1 LHTLH
6 SPYPFFTPGRSV
18 YLSYLNT
25 GLFRTGGG
33 LLYTYKIACP
43 LKSIKR
49 LLSFAQRIGSI
60 LFNVGAMVKVP
71 KFKKTL
77 MERIMTEEQVF
88 TQLAKET
95 NRRNHAL

>member
-1 LHTLH
+1 
-6 SPYPFFTPGRSV
+6 
-18 YLSYLNT
+18 
-25 GLFRTGGG
+25 
-33 LLYTYKIACP
+33 
-43 LKSIKR
+43 
-49 LLSFAQRIGSI
+49 
-60 LFNVGAMVKVP
+60 MVKVP